1 MTATAMFQSR
11 EKGLPLLRRGKVR
24 DVYRLSGEHLLIVA
38 CDRIS
43 AFDHVLPTP
52 IPDKGRILTQISNFW
67 FGKTAHIV
75 ANHIVDPHPGPE
87 WYPELDWY
95 YPELEGRT
103 VLVKAARP
111 LVIEAIVR
119 GYLSGSGWK
128 EYQKSGGVCD
138 IPLPQGLRESDRLP
152 EAIFTPSTKAQ
163 SGHDE
168 NISLRQASSLVGADA
183 AERVRDL
190 SLALYR
196 YAADYALTRGIII
209 ADTKFEFGTLDTGE
223 LILIDEILTPDS
235 SRFWPAES
243 YEPGRPQASFDKQ
256 YVRDYLEAIKWNK
269 EPPAPELPEEV
280 VEKTRQKYREAV
292 RRLAGD
298 EEQTGR
304 DSLQSTD

>member
-1 MTATAMFQSR
+1 MTPTAMFQSKER
-11 EKGLPLLRRGKVR
+11 GLPLLRRGKVR
-24 DVYRLSGEHLLIVA
+24 DVYQPSDEHLLIVA

-52 IPDKGRILTQISNFW
+52 IPDKGKLLTQISNFW
-67 FGKTAHIV
+67 FKKTEHII
-75 ANHIVDPHPGPE
+75 ANHIVDPDPGPQ

-103 VLVKAARP
+103 VLVRATRP

-128 EYQKSGGVCD
+128 EYQKAGTVCD
-138 IPLPQGLRESDRLP
+138 ILLPAGLTESARLP

-168 NISLRQASSLVGADA
+168 NISFERAASLIGGELADK
-183 AERVRDL
+183 VRDV

-196 YAADYALTRGIII
+196 FAADHALERGIII
-209 ADTKFEFGTLDTGE
+209 ADTKFEFGTLENGE

-243 YEPGRPQASFDKQ
+243 YEPGRAQASFDKQ

-269 EPPAPELPEEV
+269 EPPAPPLPDDV
-280 VEKTRQKYREAV
+280 VEKTREKYWEAV
-292 RRLAGD
+292 RRL
-298 EEQTGR
+298 T
-304 DSLQSTD
+304 T